1 MDILHEIRTLCAD
14 AAFREEIVDLLER
27 LCAIDTTPGDDLARL
42 RENEDRV
49 FDVIRAALESAA
61 TSRALRSC

>member
-27 LCAIDTTPGDDLARL
+27 LCAIDTTPGLIWRGCAKT
-42 RENEDRV
+42 
-49 FDVIRAALESAA
+49 RAAYSRSSAPPWR
-61 TSRALRSC
+61 TSTLRALRSC

>member
-27 LCAIDTTPGDDLARL
+27 LCAIDTTPGPIWRGCAKNEAAR
-42 RENEDRV
+42 
-49 FDVIRAALESAA
+49 IRTSSAA
-61 TSRALRSC
+61 QPWRR